1 MSGDKI
7 EVYESDDSSSD
18 QQYPS
23 IDELEADYANNNN
36 DDDDISDQ
44 RLVTAYNS
52 EQEFDPD
59 YNWDF
64 DSDLATEP
72 DRDTS
77 NQYDSE
83 QQLDPGYN
91 WDFDSDLATEPDRD
105 ISNQYEQE
113 SSQFEQTNSHF
124 ERENSHFEQEN
135 SHFERESSQLSEESS
150 LYDFVPAS
158 PDLDMEPLWPSSDA
172 GPDVPSNEM
181 ELNAHHH
188 KLDVETDKSLNDF
201 IQATANM
208 DWITN
213 GDWGSPEPESV
224 DNSQG
229 HELAR
234 GAILS
239 HLKSRYAGEESA
251 GSNMKW
257 SSLKDGAQWA
267 LIYTACQD
275 FNCTFSVAVLRLELT
290 SEETQTFLSTYLDF
304 WEKNKS
310 WCNRMDHASP
320 ARITKWLI
328 GKDLTVDDHLYFNR
342 PTLPTDILGDQERA
356 TAEAYARHV
365 RRVELISTIRNWIG
379 GLGSFINLPIEP
391 VIIEGARAM
400 RRKVRGHSCLF
411 DYQLI
416 CDTNPGD
423 RWKLFPD
430 EPKLAIWQAG
440 GNISELLHFQPH
452 PSGTAS
458 FQIPQPNN
466 SFARPPQKLVSAQEA
481 SSANVQEPQA
491 LGKGGKPPASQL
503 GEITSSHIPS
513 HKEPAQGVSF
523 NNAIILSDSD
533 SDYEDDGIS
542 SSDSGDEDLPEGEL
556 ENLREPENDDLLA
569 DRPGE
574 GDPFSSQF
582 GEYVQPCSNQNE
594 GQLDQQQLQID
605 MSSLVQAL
613 QASEPPA
620 PATAED
626 QGQASNH
633 ANIADQQEFISNL
646 EDGWESQYF
655 NDAMYGI
662 LDETD
667 ISEASSLCWPLPS
680 SSAVATFSGTVAHGL
695 ITAQGKQSS
704 EQIHNQE
711 TQSPDASLMPFH
723 EDEISLSSLFQQPS
737 LPLHASQ
744 HPALNK
750 TTETVHKQR
759 DQSPNASLVPGGE
772 SDIDVNSLVQQPSPP
787 RHTLQRPAQNKPIK
801 TVHKQHEYSRDA
813 SLAPSNESGTGGNF
827 LIQQPRPPRP
837 TLQLPAQIETA
848 ETAQKQHEPA
858 QVAQEQIESSKSKKR
873 KADSIVISEGED
885 EPAQVVQEQIKSNK
899 SKKKKADSIVISGGE
914 DEPAQVAQKQ
924 SKSNKSK
931 KNKAESIAIS
941 EGEDELSTMDLTPVP
956 KKSRRKRSAE
966 DSDEDYK
973 PPAKRPRRS
982 KGSTAARKT
991 PQQKAAP
998 QKPTPQQ
1005 QVDPSQPQQPVK
1017 RGRGRPRKYPLPTNQ
1032 ASTAGTTQ
1040 KQEVPP
1046 VPDKNIAV
1054 PSVTE
1059 GQSSAAQV
1067 TSTPAPSLKSASDQ
1081 VATVSAKKQ
1090 GRTPK
1095 TAKHAT
1101 TEGTTGSNV
1110 DDFAPGQTVS
1120 VPAIANALSSMSQ
1133 SRNEAIIT
1141 PDRASKPT
1149 APAVYKS
1156 LPSVSASRSTALPVK
1171 DHSISEKAQTLVLPA
1186 RSTPA
1191 RSSSQDIDMAEA
1203 DKDMREYIERAS
1215 SSPRQAVRAAGQ
1227 SASSTAANGRLGGPG
1242 GTSIGRQP
1250 RIGGTPGWDPYSLAP
1265 TPLPISNIHSDAAA
1279 VAYRAHLPKNHWKM
1293 SQQEMIAYE
1302 EARPGYESFFKQHS
1316 NGQHQL
1322 REAAARGAQAQRII
1336 NGGDTSQ
1343 SYGGNAGHS
1352 ASDNAPSDTGYGTPS
1367 TSAFQQ
1373 SARGQGQRLL
1383 APRPAPEAAAK
1394 ASDVSQSWA
1403 GMASALASG
1412 PGADQNSGLIE
1423 SIEKETGVQRKKAQK
1438 PKKAAAKP
1446 KKTNH

>member
-1 MSGDKI
+1 MAKI
-7 EVYESDDSSSD
+7 EVYESDENSSD
-18 QQYPS
+18 QQYSS
-23 IDELEADYANNNN
+23 IDELEADYANNNDN
-36 DDDDISDQ
+36 DNDISDQ

-105 ISNQYEQE
+105 TSNQYEQE

-124 ERENSHFEQEN
+124 ERENSHFEQENSHFEQEN

-181 ELNAHHH
+181 ELNAHHQ

-224 DNSQG
+224 DNPQG

-251 GSNMKW
+251 GK
-257 SSLKDGAQWA
+257 
-267 LIYTACQD
+267 
-275 FNCTFSVAVLRLELT
+275 
-290 SEETQTFLSTYLDF
+290 
-304 WEKNKS
+304 
-310 WCNRMDHASP
+310 
-320 ARITKWLI
+320 
-328 GKDLTVDDHLYFNR
+328 
-342 PTLPTDILGDQERA
+342 
-356 TAEAYARHV
+356 
-365 RRVELISTIRNWIG
+365 
-379 GLGSFINLPIEP
+379 
-391 VIIEGARAM
+391 
-400 RRKVRGHSCLF
+400 
-411 DYQLI
+411 
-416 CDTNPGD
+416 
-423 RWKLFPD
+423 
-430 EPKLAIWQAG
+430 
-440 GNISELLHFQPH
+440 
-452 PSGTAS
+452 
-458 FQIPQPNN
+458 
-466 SFARPPQKLVSAQEA
+466 
-481 SSANVQEPQA
+481 
-491 LGKGGKPPASQL
+491 
-503 GEITSSHIPS
+503 
-513 HKEPAQGVSF
+513 
-523 NNAIILSDSD
+523 
-533 SDYEDDGIS
+533 
-542 SSDSGDEDLPEGEL
+542 
-556 ENLREPENDDLLA
+556 
-569 DRPGE
+569 

-680 SSAVATFSGTVAHGL
+680 SSAVATFSGTMAHGL

-759 DQSPNASLVPGGE
+759 DRSPNASLVPGGE
-772 SDIDVNSLVQQPSPP
+772 SDIDVNSLVQQPGPP

-813 SLAPSNESGTGGNF
+813 SLAPSNESDTGGNF

-899 SKKKKADSIVISGGE
+899 SKKKKVDSIVISGGE

-924 SKSNKSK
+924 IKSNKSK

-1059 GQSSAAQV
+1059 VQSSAAQV

-1352 ASDNAPSDTGYGTPS
+1352 ASDNALSDTGYGTPS